1 MQLPIQ
7 IPTFEEIPIG
17 QMVANVHDYKSYDRW
32 IQNENEKQTAFAKAT
47 SGSETKMKKKEK
59 HHFRYA
65 LQNPFS
71 VLH

>member
-32 IQNENEKQTAFAKAT
+32 IQNENEKQNENEEKRKASLLRCFSFCGDPVWIRTIAFK
-47 SGSETKMKKKEK
+47 
-59 HHFRYA
+59 FI
-65 LQNPFS
+65 
-71 VLH
+71 